1 MIVSKTP
8 LRISFS
14 GGGTDIESYYSSNT
28 GIVISSTI
36 NKYIY
41 VTVKKHTSFFNEKI
55 RLNYSEVETV
65 NSVDD
70 IVNDIARECIKF
82 LKIDSPLYISTI
94 ADLPSGSGLGSS
106 SSFAVGLLNALHA
119 YNGNS
124 VSSAQLAE
132 EAAYIEIRALKANIG
147 KQDQYSASFGGLNK
161 IIFNTNGHVSIEPYV
176 AIEKKI
182 FNSLMLFWTGISR
195 DASAVLE
202 SQDKNKYNNKGYL
215 DEIKS
220 CAYEMND
227 MLLTKFSLEHFGSL
241 LHKNWE
247 NKRKLSDQITD
258 SKLDEYYQLALNAG
272 AIGGKLL
279 GAGGGGF
286 FAFVVPEGKRDS
298 VRRALSKLNELC
310 IEHEP
315 IGSSIIL
322 NE

>member
-1 MIVSKTP
+1 VIVSKTP